1 MTTFSAIFQ
10 QVESLYAGYFGR
22 GGDPAGQSYWVG
34 QVTAGTLTLGQLAAS
49 FSVQAESTAKY
60 SYLAN
65 PGTGDPGAF
74 VDQVY
79 QNMFNHVADA
89 AGKAY
94 WVQQLT
100 EAGGKPEVVGQ
111 MILNIISG
119 APAGSADN
127 ETITNKVDVAG
138 DFTTKATNLGI
149 TWTFGA
155 NAQAAAG
162 IAATDSTSAS
172 VTAAK
177 LATDAFLA
185 TVPHALVSHGDG
197 ATAFNAADNTPDV
210 VLIGLNQALV
220 AADLV

>member
-1 MTTFSAIFQ
+1 MTTFSTVFS
-10 QVESLYAGYFGR
+10 QVESLYVGYFGR
-22 GGDPAGQSYWVG
+22 GGDPAGESYWVG

-49 FSVQAESTAKY
+49 YSVQPESTAKY

-79 QNMFNHVADA
+79 QNMFNHAADA

-100 EAGGKPEVVGQ
+100 EAGGKPEFVGQ

-119 APAGSADN
+119 APAGYADDA
-127 ETITNKVDVAG
+127 TITNKVDVGA
-138 DFTTKATNLGI
+138 DYTTKATNLGI
-149 TWTFGA
+149 AWTFGVQ
-155 NAQAAAG
+155 AQAAAG
-162 IAATDSTSAS
+162 IAATNSTSAS

-177 LATDAFLA
+177 LATDAYLA
-185 TVPHALVSHGDG
+185 TVPHAPVNQDDG
-197 ATAFNAADNTPDV
+197 ATAFNAADNTSEV
-210 VLIGLNQALV
+210 VVIGLNQAPIV
-220 AADLV
+220 ADFA